1 MKLDRREILKLAAG
15 VALARPG
22 LDANAAA
29 ALPEGRFFK
38 ARELALLD
46 ELAECILPADGHSP
60 GARAAGVAAF
70 LDAQLAEMNPT
81 IPDWAAERKEAR
93 EHLAAVDALGRDMF
107 AQDFLEL
114 TADQRTAVVAK
125 AASGE
130 ADPKTPAEKAFKW
143 AKGHTARA
151 YYSSKI
157 GIHEEMEYK
166 GNTLLTE
173 FAGEE
178 AK

>member
-1 MKLDRREILKLAAG
+1 MKLDRREVLKLAAG

-22 LDANAAA
+22 LDGAAAA

-46 ELAECILPADGHSP
+46 ELSEVILPADAHSP

-70 LDAQLAEMNPT
+70 LDAQLAEKDPK
-81 IPDWAAERKEAR
+81 IPDWAQERKEAR
-93 EHLAAVDALGRDMF
+93 EHLAAVDALSRDMF
-107 AQDFLEL
+107 AKEFLEI
-114 TADQRTAVVAK
+114 TAEQRSAVVAK

-130 ADPKTPAEKAFKW
+130 AEPKTPAERAFKW
-143 AKGHTARA
+143 AKEQTAHG